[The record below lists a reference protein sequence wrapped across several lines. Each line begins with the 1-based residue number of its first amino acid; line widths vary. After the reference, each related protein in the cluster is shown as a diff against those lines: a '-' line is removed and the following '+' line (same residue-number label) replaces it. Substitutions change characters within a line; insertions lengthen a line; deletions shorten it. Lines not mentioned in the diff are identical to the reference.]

1 MYIRIVGRDGAAAKR
16 FKEVLME
23 LFYKRPEEKES
34 PTLNETYVELV
45 DSPKNLQQI
54 IKSIKDYAV
63 NGNRLLISAQ
73 AFDEIELVEAILTA
87 CGFVEKSFIDAI
99 IDCLS
104 QTRSDY
110 EKLQGDFE
118 DLSMYGHL

>member
-1 MYIRIVGRDGAAAKR
+1 MH
-16 FKEVLME
+16 
-23 LFYKRPEEKES
+23 LFYQRQLEKENKTCI
-34 PTLNETYVELV
+34 PII
-45 DSPKNLQQI
+45 DSPSNLQQM
-54 IKSIKDYAV
+54 IKSIKDYAK